1 MTLIELRK
9 RLARE
14 TGLAADNELQAGTL
28 DDLINDAAQ
37 QIYTQTD
44 LPRALREEAFS
55 VDTTDRVPRITLP
68 ERVGE
73 IRGVRDWADRI
84 KLHDIRPK
92 YNTLPWPNDVLYT
105 FRILYET
112 PIARS
117 IDNALG
123 LYMVPLAVDP
133 NSVTV
138 SVVGST
144 ADAQEVHATFAGD
157 GTGSAVGVLWTS
169 IASITKDA
177 ITPVDVILLSG
188 DASGEEMARL
198 TSYGSRSKYIEI
210 ELYEYGGRACSCSE
224 PTWSVDRCLEV
235 LYKPP
240 FRPLYEDNSTFQ
252 LDGYDYEILYT
263 AVKIYRIRGLG
274 AEATDAQI
282 AAAKV
287 HAVRADELLAQRIND
302 KIQGEELVI
311 AYGPARWDMRRLRGL
326 RQARYGRYTWQG
338 GPFQS

>member
-14 TGLAADNELQAGTL
+14 TGLNADNELQAGVL
-28 DDLINDAAQ
+28 DDLVNDAAQ

-55 VDTTDRVPRITLP
+55 VDTTDTVPRITLP

-92 YNTLPWPNDVLYT
+92 YNSLPWPNDVLYT

-123 LYMVPLAVDP
+123 LYMVPLAGDP
-133 NSVTV
+133 TSVEV
-138 SVVGST
+138 SIVGST
-144 ADAQEVHATFAGD
+144 ADAQELHATFAGD

-177 ITPVDVILLSG
+177 ITPVDVLLLEG
-188 DASGEEMARL
+188 DADGAEMARL
-198 TSYGSRSKYIEI
+198 TSYGDRSKYIEI
-210 ELYEYGGRACSCSE
+210 ELYEYGGKACCCSE
-224 PTWSVDRCLEV
+224 PTWSADRCLEV

-240 FRPLYEDNSTFQ
+240 FRPLLDDNSTFQ
-252 LDGYDYEILYT
+252 LDGYDYEIIYT

-274 AEATDAQI
+274 AEATDSQI

-311 AYGPARWDMRRLRGL
+311 AYGPARWDSRKLRGL
-326 RQARYGRYTWQG
+326 RQARYGRNVWLG
-338 GPFQS
+338 GPFQ